1 MDGVGGFS
9 QIVKLIPLELLD
21 KGHLHSA
28 LLGNSVCGINSKTGC
43 LVSYL
48 GFWEGSESKRGLNCW
63 WFYMLRR
70 FGCSYILKTP

>member
-1 MDGVGGFS
+1 MGGFS

-28 LLGNSVCGINSKTGC
+28 LLGNSVCGINSKTEC

-48 GFWEGSESKRGLNCW
+48 GF
-63 WFYMLRR
+63 
-70 FGCSYILKTP
+70 